1 MLNNKTQRSEDSFTM
16 IELLVVILIIGILA
30 GIAIPIF
37 LNQQKAGMN
46 SSVKSDVRNT
56 AANVQTALTS
66 NSAATDLS
74 TVTPVESKDNT
85 VSVDGSWLDYTV
97 RGVNSKTGFTYT
109 YSSKTGKYTE
119 TSIPSGG
126 AEAGGGST
134 PPGDGTSNP
143 GGGTTTP
150 GGSTTPGGGTTTP
163 GSGTTTASR
172 SEAQQFMNSFIP
184 AMDTLRQ
191 DENYDGVSYSNSF
204 YRIITGEEWTG
215 KYTMSGPFVLGL
227 SSSNTTG
234 SDVKPMKQYDIWDKD
249 GNYYIAFGFNNK
261 AYGKEDVAEA
271 QADFAKL
278 QPGEYAEFQIQSL
291 KDTVVLET
299 FTNNQFSNIIK
310 NYCNPTGDKNIC

>member
-1 MLNNKTQRSEDSFTM
+1 M

-134 PPGDGTSNP
+134 SPGDGTSNP

-150 GGSTTPGGGTTTP
+150 GGGTTAPGGGTTTP
-163 GSGTTTASR
+163 GSGATTASR
-172 SEAQQFMNSFIP
+172 SDAQQFMNSFIP
-184 AMDTLRQ
+184 AMKTLHQ
-191 DENYDGVSYSNSF
+191 DENYDGVSYSNAF
-204 YRIITGEEWTG
+204 YRIASNGEEWAG
-215 KYTMSGPFVLGL
+215 KYTMSEPFALGL
-227 SSSNTTG
+227 SSANTSG
-234 SDVKPMKQYDIWDKD
+234 GGYPSMRQYEVWDKD

-261 AYGKEDVAEA
+261 VYGKEDVAEA

-278 QPGEYAEFQIQSL
+278 QPGEYAEFQIENL
-291 KDTVVLET
+291 KATIVPET
-299 FTNNQFSNIIK
+299 YTDSQFGKIIK
-310 NYCNPTGDKNIC
+310 QYCNPTGDKNIC